1 MRTRELKKTI
11 QQSKQHIE
19 AAQYVINLLNEFV
32 KIMGEQ
38 TEKLV
43 KEMEQKT
50 TKKKVVKPAKKPA
63 VVSKKGGK
71 PSKIEKPAKKTVK
84 TTKKAK

>member
-1 MRTRELKKTI
+1 MRTRELKKAV
-11 QQSKQHIE
+11 QQNKQHIE

-38 TEKLV
+38 TEKLL

-50 TKKKVVKPAKKPA
+50 
-63 VVSKKGGK
+63 
-71 PSKIEKPAKKTVK
+71 AKKTVK
-84 TTKKAK
+84 KPAVKTTKKTVKKNPVKKIKKAIKKAK